1 MTIIGQR
8 RAMPLT
14 IATEGLKL
22 PDVGGEDVETLH
34 LLLSDSAAHT
44 IGSGPFRDLR
54 QTQEWAARRAVARDR
69 FGFCWYWLRD
79 SGTDRVVGNC
89 GVFPGRTGSD
99 EPEIGHLIDPPFRG
113 QHYATEAAREVLAV
127 ARTCG
132 IERLWATVRPGNKA
146 SLRILAALGFVEHH
160 RTEDD
165 QGTLIYL
172 MSSGA
177 AQQRPSPSL
186 V

>member
-1 MTIIGQR
+1 MLPTPSVLARFEICDKR
-8 RAMPLT
+8 RS
-14 IATEGLKL
+14 GLL
-22 PDVGGEDVETLH
+22 GARWRET
-34 LLLSDSAAHT
+34 
-44 IGSGPFRDLR
+44 
-54 QTQEWAARRAVARDR
+54 
-69 FGFCWYWLRD
+69 D
-79 SGTDRVVGNC
+79 SGSAGTGCVIPSPTDRVVGNC

-99 EPEIGHLIDPPFRG
+99 EPEIGYLIDPPFRG

-165 QGTLIYL
+165 QGSLIYL